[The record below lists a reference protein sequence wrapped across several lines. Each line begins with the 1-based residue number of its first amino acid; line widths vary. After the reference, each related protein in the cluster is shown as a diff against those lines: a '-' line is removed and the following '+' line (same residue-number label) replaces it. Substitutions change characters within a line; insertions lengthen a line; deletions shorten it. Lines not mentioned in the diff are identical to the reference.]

1 MKPDSNDINDIKDVI
16 RNAVQKY
23 LNIHVVDD
31 DKNLLSTDFHVI
43 IADLLYV
50 LEELER
56 HYGSCIYHLFERNN
70 YSVFTINGLAQ
81 AIANLCGGEVD
92 STSCS

>member
-1 MKPDSNDINDIKDVI
+1 MKPDINNINAIKDVV
-16 RNAVQKY
+16 RSAVQEN
-23 LNIHVVDD
+23 LNIDVVDD

-43 IADLLYV
+43 IADFLYV

-56 HYGSCIYHLFERNN
+56 HYGSRIYHVFERNN

-81 AIANLCGGEVD
+81 AIANLCEEEAD
-92 STSCS
+92 QTSCS